1 MIYNF
6 FLCVFLVCT
15 TQLVGA
21 QELGQAFA
29 QSHAAEQRGDLK
41 LAITTLQAT
50 KDNGYLVLLRLG
62 YLHYSSGLAAEAVQ
76 YYQQAIK
83 QRPFAIE
90 PRLGM
95 ANAAAQANNWT
106 QVQAQYEAILRID
119 PNQTYVHYQLGMIK
133 YNRKEYTN
141 ALRHFE
147 KVVNLYPADFDGLI
161 MLAWTHFRIGKLK
174 EAKVLFQQVLM
185 LRPNNPSA
193 LEGMSLIK

>member
-1 MIYNF
+1 MTYKILLF
-6 FLCVFLVCT
+6 TFLSFIA
-15 TQLVGA
+15 QLARG
-21 QELGQAFA
+21 QELGQAFS
-29 QSHAAEQRGDLK
+29 QSHAAEQKGDLK
-41 LAITTLQAT
+41 LAIAALQGT

-62 YLHYSSGLAAEAVQ
+62 YLHFSSGLSAEAMQ

-95 ANAAAQANNWT
+95 ANAAAQANNWS
-106 QVQAQYEAILRID
+106 QVQSQYEAILRID

-133 YNRKEYTN
+133 YNKKDYAH

-147 KVVNLYPADFDGLI
+147 KVANLYPADFDGMI
-161 MLAWTHFRIGKLK
+161 MLAWTHFRLGKLK
-174 EAKVLFQQVLM
+174 EAKVLFQQVLW

-193 LEGMSLIK
+193 LEGLSMIK